1 MSILKTK
8 HGYSPRVDRAKREL
22 MNPKNVTPLN
32 LMIDS
37 DLHRQFK
44 IATTKQGISMTDVI
58 VESIRAYIDS
68 MQ

>member
-32 LMIDS
+32 LLIDTE
-37 DLHRQFK
+37 LHREFK
-44 IATTKQGISMTDVI
+44 IATTQEGISMTDVI
-58 VESIRAYIDS
+58 VEAIRAYVTK
-68 MQ
+68 